1 MRQRIMSMKQK
12 VGGRTKI
19 YNIDSLK
26 DDEVKLKYLEGI
38 CNKNLHEPEPST
50 TSVEE
55 YWDRIKSSVNKNA
68 EEVIGF
74 RPKQERHTRFD
85 ERHRKIKDR
94 NNALL
99 KMLQQATSAS
109 VEEF

>member
-1 MRQRIMSMKQK
+1 MRQIIMSMKQK
-12 VGGRTKI
+12 VGKKTKI

-26 DDEVKLKYLEGI
+26 DGEVKLKYLEGI
-38 CNKNLHEPEPST
+38 CNKDLHEPEPST

-55 YWDRIKSSVNKNA
+55 YWERIKSSVNKNA
-68 EEVIGF
+68 EVIGI

-85 ERHRKIKDR
+85 EERHRTIKDR